1 MRRGWGRDRGVVR
14 SIRAAAVVGL
24 SVVLAGA
31 LALPAEASPKY
42 PGKDEVSKARKNADE
57 RAGAAAAMQA
67 KLTAAQSRLATL
79 DSQAEMAVEAY
90 NGAVYELGRAKQAY
104 TTAKKRAAQSGV
116 AVEKSRKRVAGLA
129 SNAYQGAG
137 VAQYVALLG
146 ADDPRTVMHG
156 AGSLDALTQQQNGA
170 LDGFR
175 AAKVVQN
182 VVRKQSSKALARQK
196 TETARVKAAKQ
207 RAESKVAAQQQVIAT
222 VAALEAKLARTARSA
237 DARADSVASER
248 SKGIA
253 KARAAAARAA
263 AEARARAAAQAQADD
278 RPKGKKP
285 RGGGGGGGGDPTYY
299 GTGGKAAVKFAR
311 AQLGKW
317 YEWAADG
324 PSTYDCS
331 GLTMR
336 AWQKGG
342 RGLPHWSVG
351 QYYQTDRVS
360 LGNLRKGDLVFYAN
374 NTNNPDTIH
383 HVGMYIGGGR
393 MIEAPHTGAQIR
405 ISSIYRSG
413 LIGAGRP

>member
-1 MRRGWGRDRGVVR
+1 M
-14 SIRAAAVVGL
+14 IRAAAAVGL
-24 SVVLAGA
+24 SVVLAGT
-31 LALPAEASPKY
+31 LALPADALPKY
-42 PGKDEVSKARKNADE
+42 PGKDEVSKARRDADD
-57 RAGAAAAMQA
+57 RAGAADAVLA
-67 KLTAAQSRLATL
+67 KLTAAQSRLAQL

-90 NGAVYELGRAKQAY
+90 NGAMYELGRAKQAY
-104 TTAKKRAAQSGV
+104 RTAKKRAAQSGV
-116 AVEKSRKRVAGLA
+116 AVEKARKRVAGLA

-146 ADDPRTVMHG
+146 ADDPQTVMHG
-156 AGSLDALTQQQNGA
+156 AGSLDALSQQQNGS
-170 LDGFR
+170 LDKFR

-182 VVRKQSSKALARQK
+182 VVRKQSSKALARQRA
-196 TETARVKAAKQ
+196 ETAKVKAAKQ

-222 VAALEAKLARTARSA
+222 VAALEAKLARSARSA
-237 DARADSVASER
+237 DEHADSVAAQRSE
-248 SKGIA
+248 GIA
-253 KARAAAARAA
+253 KARKAAARAA
-263 AEARARAAAQAQADD
+263 AEARARAAAQARAHDG
-278 RPKGKKP
+278 PKGKKP
-285 RGGGGGGGGDPTYY
+285 RGGGGGGGGGGDPTYY

-311 AQLGKW
+311 AQIGKW

-324 PSTYDCS
+324 PSTFDCS

-360 LGNLRKGDLVFYAN
+360 LSNLRKGDLVFFAN

-383 HVGMYIGGGR
+383 HVGIYIGGGR
-393 MIEAPHTGAQIR
+393 MVEAPHTGAQVR

>member
-1 MRRGWGRDRGVVR
+1 MRRVWGRDRGVVR
-14 SIRAAAVVGL
+14 SIRAAAAVGL
-24 SVVLAGA
+24 SVVLAGT
-31 LALPAEASPKY
+31 LALPAEASPTY
-42 PGKDEVSKARKNADE
+42 PGKGEVSKARKDADE
-57 RAGAAAAMQA
+57 RAGAAAVMQT
-67 KLTAAQSRLATL
+67 KLTAAQSRLAQL

-90 NGAVYELGRAKQAY
+90 NGAVYELGRAKTAY
-104 TTAKKRAAQSGV
+104 TTAKKRAAQS
-116 AVEKSRKRVAGLA
+116 AVEVETARKRVAGLA

-146 ADDPRTVMHG
+146 ADDPQAVMHG
-156 AGSLDALTQQQNGA
+156 AGSLDALSQQQNGD
-170 LDGFR
+170 LGRFR

-182 VVRKQSSKALARQK
+182 VVRKQSSKALARQQA
-196 TETARVKAAKQ
+196 ETARVKAAKQ

-222 VAALEAKLARTARSA
+222 VAALEAKLARSARTA
-237 DARADSVASER
+237 DAHADSVAADR

-263 AEARARAAAQAQADD
+263 AEARARAAQQQADD

-285 RGGGGGGGGDPTYY
+285 RGGGGGGGGGDPTYY
-299 GTGGKAAVKFAR
+299 GTGGKAAVKFAH

-324 PSTYDCS
+324 PSTFDCS

-360 LGNLRKGDLVFYAN
+360 LSNLRKGDLVFFAN

-383 HVGMYIGGGR
+383 HVGIYIGGGQ
-393 MIEAPHTGAQIR
+393 MIEAPHTGAQVR